1 MLGGDR
7 RTWGTA
13 RLFQEIPSCLRTLRL
28 GTRGLGYSLGTADS
42 VEGVRTRE
50 GGTERFLPPCRQL
63 RCPALFLGVEFPTGY
78 LTPGQ
83 CRTDA
88 SERRGNLHTGS
99 LFPQSTSWC

>member
-28 GTRGLGYSLGTADS
+28 GTRALGYSLGTADS

-50 GGTERFLPPCRQL
+50 GGGLSGSCR
-63 RCPALFLGVEFPTGY
+63 PAGSSGARLCFLGLNSPLET
-78 LTPGQ
+78 
-83 CRTDA
+83 
-88 SERRGNLHTGS
+88 
-99 LFPQSTSWC
+99 